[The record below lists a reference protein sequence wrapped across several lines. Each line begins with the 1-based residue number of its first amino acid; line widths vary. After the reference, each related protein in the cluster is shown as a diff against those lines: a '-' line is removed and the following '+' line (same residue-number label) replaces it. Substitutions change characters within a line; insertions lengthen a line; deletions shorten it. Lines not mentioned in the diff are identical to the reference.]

1 MKKLA
6 MALLVSAFFAAPAM
20 AQDKDKS
27 HEDWDNKIKTE
38 LALTPDQVT
47 KYDELSKE
55 YETKMNE
62 IKNDA
67 TLNEDAQKEKKMALK
82 KEKETRM
89 AEFLTPDQ
97 QAKFKDLM
105 KKKKKD
111 KDKPKD
117 NS

>member
-1 MKKLA
+1 
-6 MALLVSAFFAAPAM
+6 MALLVSAFFAAPVM

-27 HEDWDNKIKTE
+27 HEEWDNKIKTE
-38 LALTPDQVT
+38 LALTPDQVA
-47 KYDELSKE
+47 KYDALSKE
-55 YETKMNE
+55 YEVKMSE
-62 IKNDA
+62 VKNDA
-67 TLNEDAQKEKKMALK
+67 TLNEDAQKERKMALK

-97 QAKFKDLM
+97 QAKFKDMM

-111 KDKPKD
+111 KDKSKD

>member
-27 HEDWDNKIKTE
+27 HEEWDNKIKTE

-47 KYDELSKE
+47 KYDALSKE
-55 YETKMNE
+55 YEAKMDE
-62 IKNDA
+62 VKNDA
-67 TLNEDAQKEKKMALK
+67 TLNEDAQKERKMALK
-82 KEKETRM
+82 KEKETKM
-89 AEFLTPDQ
+89 AEFLTPEQ
-97 QAKFKDLM
+97 QTKFKDIM

-111 KDKPKD
+111 KDKSKD